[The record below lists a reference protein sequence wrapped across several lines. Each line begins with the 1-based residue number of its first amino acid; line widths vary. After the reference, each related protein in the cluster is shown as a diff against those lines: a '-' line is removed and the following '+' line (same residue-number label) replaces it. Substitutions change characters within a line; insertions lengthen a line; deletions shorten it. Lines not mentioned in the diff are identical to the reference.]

1 MMFYGLYKKM
11 LRKKVVILTL
21 WAIITHIFVLQS
33 CVLQPTEPATTALSS
48 DSLVAIETGKEYI
61 SFRPKMGSIQA
72 GFVFY
77 PGGLVNER
85 AYAPLC
91 RAIAVAG
98 YYVAIV
104 PMPLNLA
111 VFAPEKGR
119 TVLTDNKA
127 ITRWAIGGHSLGGA
141 MAATLTKRDST
152 LFRGL
157 VLYAAYPAEADN
169 LSKRTLLQV
178 LSISASLDGLATP
191 DKIKANKKFLP
202 ATTQYI
208 VLEGGNH
215 AQFGSYGK
223 QNNDKEAT
231 MSAEEQ
237 LRLTVAATLDFMR
250 SLK

>member
-1 MMFYGLYKKM
+1 MMFFVMYKKM
-11 LRKKVVILTL
+11 LRKKFGFLTIATVL
-21 WAIITHIFVLQS
+21 SLLFVQS
-33 CVLQPTEPATTALSS
+33 CVLQPTEPITTLLSS
-48 DSLVAIETGKEYI
+48 DNLVAVETGKEYI
-61 SFRPKMGSIQA
+61 SFRPKMGSVQA

-77 PGGLVNER
+77 PGGLVDER

-141 MAATLTKRDST
+141 MAATLVARDST
-152 LFRGL
+152 LFRGI
-157 VLYAAYPAEADN
+157 VFYAAYPAEADD
-169 LSKRTLLQV
+169 LSKRTQLQV

-191 DKIKANKKFLP
+191 DKIKENKKFLP
-202 ATTQYI
+202 ASAQYL

-223 QNNDKEAT
+223 QNGDKEAT

-237 LRLTVAATLDFMR
+237 QRRTVEATITFLR